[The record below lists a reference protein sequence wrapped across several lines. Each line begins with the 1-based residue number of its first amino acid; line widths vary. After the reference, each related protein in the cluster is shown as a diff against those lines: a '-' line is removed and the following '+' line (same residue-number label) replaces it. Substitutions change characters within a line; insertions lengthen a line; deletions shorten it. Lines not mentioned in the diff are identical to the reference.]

1 MWVLMLKSE
10 IVGAE
15 FKCNENGYIYNDEV
29 CGAEEMEA
37 AFPGLE
43 FSEMQDDDYP
53 TACMGY
59 TNFYL
64 FSNSKTQAMA
74 NAKII
79 NDNDQYKGPDLG
91 GLRPFVSGIGSGV
104 SSILGIPLSQSFSLF
119 SFLVIHPY
127 HTKALTNT
135 FTDLRTSFNKL
146 HCQCIQINVI

>member
-1 MWVLMLKSE
+1 MWVLMSKSE
-10 IVGAE
+10 SVGAE
-15 FKCNENGYIYNDEV
+15 FKCSNSRVYNDEV
-29 CGAEEMEA
+29 CGAEEMEE

-53 TACMGY
+53 TTCMFQGNY
-59 TNFYL
+59 FL

-91 GLRPFVSGIGSGV
+91 GLLPFVSGIGSGV
-104 SSILGIPLSQSFSLF
+104 TSWNTFVAILF

-135 FTDLRTSFNKL
+135 FTATYAL
-146 HCQCIQINVI
+146 HSTMQQNPINVI